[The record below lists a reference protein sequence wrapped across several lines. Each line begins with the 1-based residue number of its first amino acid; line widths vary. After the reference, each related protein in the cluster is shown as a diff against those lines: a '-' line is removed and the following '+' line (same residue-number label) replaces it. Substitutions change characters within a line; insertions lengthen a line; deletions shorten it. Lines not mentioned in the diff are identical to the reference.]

1 MPVLAIAAIAH
12 PTLRAVR
19 VAGQHRLSNDA
30 LLRRAR
36 RYTPAG
42 PITSPV
48 VFLLY
53 SGAIGLALHENR
65 PGWGH

>member
-12 PTLRAVR
+12 LTVRAVR
-19 VAGQHRLSNDA
+19 VAGQHLLSNDA
-30 LLRRAR
+30 LLRWAKLR
-36 RYTPAG
+36 TLAG
-42 PITSPV
+42 LITSIL
-48 VFLLY
+48 VFTLY